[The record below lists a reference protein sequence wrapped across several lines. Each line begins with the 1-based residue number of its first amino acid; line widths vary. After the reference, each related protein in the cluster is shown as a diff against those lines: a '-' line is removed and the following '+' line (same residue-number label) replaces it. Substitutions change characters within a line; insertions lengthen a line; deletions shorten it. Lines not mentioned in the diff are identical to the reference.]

1 MYVWMHTYAHVSAC
15 LQGIQER
22 SLHPRSWSPEALSCL
37 WVLGTW
43 LASSGSTGYHE
54 TIRAIF
60 SAPSPS
66 FNGIFTALSFL
77 QKRFVCRTSIPS
89 LSPWGKGGTRRRGR
103 VEVMSLLTC
112 GLVAKQR
119 SSKSKCRVYLE
130 ARAKH
135 TINPLPQT
143 SCSVPQ
149 LTFSDILH
157 WLVD

>member
-1 MYVWMHTYAHVSAC
+1 MPP
-15 LQGIQER
+15 R
-22 SLHPRSWSPEALSCL
+22 HPGEVITSPELESRGTELS
-37 WVLGTW
+37 LGAGDLTG
-43 LASSGSTGYHE
+43 SPESTGYHE
-54 TIRAIF
+54 TVRAIF

-77 QKRFVCRTSIPS
+77 QKRIVCRTSIPS
-89 LSPWGKGGTRRRGR
+89 LSPWAEGGTRRRGR

-119 SSKSKCRVYLE
+119 SSKSKCRVYLK

-135 TINPLPQT
+135 TINPLPQI

-157 WLVD
+157 